1 MPLERALQLGPTF
14 MAELAKLTP
23 AAMLLFDQQLEP
35 IDCNPAFL
43 RLTGRSHQDAP
54 FDCFG
59 SDELGR
65 VRAALERR
73 QVDQPIRWPGRVQ
86 TLDGY
91 WREVEMVVVH
101 LMGYSLLVMLDV
113 TDSRR
118 LGRKLEALNRFSSA
132 VTLSTGLEATLDL
145 LAAQVV
151 AATDA
156 VAAVVLLLDPG
167 PRMDRVGRAGVP
179 QEVLEAAFEMFAR
192 GVRVPAFE
200 AYEKGQTLVV
210 PPQRREEFLAGT
222 RLGEMV
228 EEQGWQHLVCVPLG
242 KGVMNCFFTDRLL
255 PTPDDLSFLET
266 LGRFATVAI
275 ENARLLA
282 EAEERAVVEE
292 RQRLGRELHDS
303 VSQSL
308 YGIGLGAQAALASLE
323 AGTAEETRQTI
334 EYILSLAR
342 AGLDDMRAL
351 LFKLRPEALDDE
363 GLVVALSRQAESLR
377 VRYGLA
383 VELDLGD
390 EPALSP
396 VARHALYRIA
406 SEAIHNVIKHSRA
419 SRLTVRLREGAGQ
432 VELEIEDNGE
442 GFEPDHCHRGL
453 GLTTMRERA
462 VEAGGQLQVQA
473 TPGQGARLL
482 VTIPG

>member
-23 AAMLLFDQQLEP
+23 AAMLLFDQHLEP
-35 IDCNPAFL
+35 IDCNPAFV
-43 RLTGRSHQDAP
+43 RLTGRQHDSQP
-54 FDCFG
+54 FECF
-59 SDELGR
+59 SRDELER
-65 VRAALERR
+65 VREALERR
-73 QVDQPIRWPGRVQ
+73 QADEPIRWPGRVQ

-91 WREVEMVVVH
+91 WREVEIVVVF
-101 LMGYSLLVMLDV
+101 LMGYSLMVMLDV

-167 PRMDRVGRAGVP
+167 PRIDRVGRAGVP
-179 QEVLEAAFEMFAR
+179 GEVLEAAFQMFAS
-192 GVRVPAFE
+192 GIRVPAFE
-200 AYEKGQTLVV
+200 AYETGQTLVV
-210 PPQRREEFLAGT
+210 PPQQREEFLAGT
-222 RLGEMV
+222 RLGELV
-228 EEQGWQHLVCVPLG
+228 EAQGWQHLVCVPLG
-242 KGVMNCFFTDRLL
+242 KGVMNCFFTERLL

-275 ENARLLA
+275 ENARLFA
-282 EAEERAVVEE
+282 EAEERAVAEE

-308 YGIGLGAQAALASLE
+308 YSIGLGAQAALAALE
-323 AGTAEETRQTI
+323 AGSPDETRQTI
-334 EYILSLAR
+334 DYILSLAR
-342 AGLDDMRAL
+342 SGLDDMRAL
-351 LFKLRPEALDDE
+351 LFKLRPEVLDDE
-363 GLVVALSRQAESLR
+363 GLVVALTRQAESLR
-377 VRYGLA
+377 VRYGLI
-383 VELDLGD
+383 VELDLGE
-390 EPALSP
+390 EPPLSP
-396 VARHALYRIA
+396 SIRHALYRIA
-406 SEAIHNVIKHSRA
+406 SEALHNAIKHSRA
-419 SRLTVRLREGAGQ
+419 TRLRVSLKQRQRQ

-442 GFEPDHCHRGL
+442 GFVPEGCNGGL

-462 VEAGGQLQVQA
+462 AEAGGQLQVQSE
-473 TPGQGARLL
+473 PGQGARLL
-482 VTIPG
+482 TTIPV